1 MLEDALDEVGESDH
15 LTGVAVFFHHPPQ
28 DPLPS
33 KSSQLSD
40 RREAEELE
48 SLLGDFREE
57 TGKSAAV
64 VNGHVGVFHGSA
76 VDGVTYTLGGN
87 SGKNPSGTPA
97 NGGFTGWTM
106 LGVDPGLGEVG
117 DNPSTTDRVA
127 WFAAETRP
135 WVDTVSVAAP
145 ETMTPGQ
152 TAEVAAQF
160 QQDGRTVPV
169 GWPVTSQWG
178 GDGVIVDGGDQA
190 VGGSSAAAVARDAQ
204 AGVTHAAATVQGET
218 AHGGGVQALEAGA
231 DVIRVNP
238 RTGEIT
244 AVQPGTAT
252 LQVTVNGRTA
262 ETTVV
267 VAGDEEQEPTD
278 EPSDEPTDEPSD
290 EPTGEPTDEPTDP
303 GTPDPSGAPDPD
315 ESDDPRDDHTDDS
328 RDDDAA
334 GDGRDDD
341 GQLPRTGAQVTGLI
355 GLALVLV
362 AGGTAALTVGRRR
375 RV

>member
-1 MLEDALDEVGESDH
+1 
-15 LTGVAVFFHHPPQ
+15 
-28 DPLPS
+28 
-33 KSSQLSD
+33 
-40 RREAEELE
+40 
-48 SLLGDFREE
+48 
-57 TGKSAAV
+57 
-64 VNGHVGVFHGSA
+64 
-76 VDGVTYTLGGN
+76 
-87 SGKNPSGTPA
+87 
-97 NGGFTGWTM
+97 
-106 LGVDPGLGEVG
+106 
-117 DNPSTTDRVA
+117 
-127 WFAAETRP
+127 
-135 WVDTVSVAAP
+135 
-145 ETMTPGQ
+145 MTPGQ

-267 VAGDEEQEPTD
+267 VAGDEEPEPTD
-278 EPSDEPTDEPSD
+278 EPSDEPTGEPTDEPSD
-290 EPTGEPTDEPTDP
+290 EPTGEPTDEPTGEPTGEPTDEPTDP
-303 GTPDPSGAPDPD
+303 STPDPSGVPDPD
-315 ESDDPRDDHTDDS
+315 GSDDPRDDHTDDS